1 MALKKKK
8 VLVLVPFPMTGDHLT
23 MREAQS
29 KQIDLGPDLEFH
41 YKPVKWAGTNFVGP
55 YDYVVGDFTMLEAGL
70 QAQDD
75 GFDAVCIDTMSDSG
89 VAALR
94 AVLDIPVIGP
104 GRTTM
109 LTALMLGD
117 KFGMLVMWER
127 WLGLYKKVM
136 DELGIWHKYVGY
148 QSIGMAPDRFSL
160 LGGEERVVFPK
171 LLKAGKKLIEENG
184 ADVIILGSTS
194 MHQAR
199 DFLAENL
206 PVPVISPGPTSYAA
220 ALMMIN
226 LKLAQSRKAYPQP
239 VGRSDNYI
247 HGMLDA
253 AAAAA
258 KKGPKVV
265 GAEGIKKKGGGAKR
279 KAAKPVRKKAAAKKK
294 PAAKKRKSAKKPA
307 RRR

>member
-1 MALKKKK
+1 MARKKKK
-8 VLVLVPFPMTGDHLT
+8 VLVLVPFPMSGEHLG
-23 MREAQS
+23 MREEQS

-70 QAQDD
+70 EAQDD
-75 GFDAVCIDTMSDSG
+75 GFDAVCIDTMSDFG
-89 VAALR
+89 VGALR

-199 DFLAENL
+199 DFLAEKL

-226 LKLAQSRKAYPQP
+226 LKLAQSRKAYPAP
-239 VGRSDNYI
+239 VGRSDAYI

-258 KKGPKVV
+258 KKGPKIV
-265 GAEGIKKKGGGAKR
+265 GAEGSKKKPKKKSAAKRVSKGPAAKR
-279 KAAKPVRKKAAAKKK
+279 KTAKKK
-294 PAAKKRKSAKKPA
+294 AAKKPA

>member
-1 MALKKKK
+1 MARKKKR
-8 VLVLVPFPMTGDHLT
+8 VLVLVPFPMSGEHLG

-29 KQIDLGPDLEFH
+29 KQIDLGPDLEFS

-70 QAQDD
+70 QAQED

-104 GRTTM
+104 GRTTI
-109 LTALMLGD
+109 LTAMMLGN

-136 DELGIWHKYVGY
+136 DELGVWDKYAGH

-171 LLKAGKKLIEENG
+171 LLRAGKKLVEENG

-199 DFLAENL
+199 DFLAEKL
-206 PVPVISPGPTSYAA
+206 PVPVISPRTDLICRSLDDDQPTAF
-220 ALMMIN
+220 
-226 LKLAQSRKAYPQP
+226 
-239 VGRSDNYI
+239 
-247 HGMLDA
+247 
-253 AAAAA
+253 
-258 KKGPKVV
+258 
-265 GAEGIKKKGGGAKR
+265 
-279 KAAKPVRKKAAAKKK
+279 AKPQIL
-294 PAAKKRKSAKKPA
+294 PSSGWPE
-307 RRR
+307 RRLHSRHAGCRSRSGQERPQDRWCGRF

>member
-1 MALKKKK
+1 MARKKKR
-8 VLVLVPFPMTGDHLT
+8 VLVLVPFPMAGEHLA

-29 KQIDLGPDLEFH
+29 KQVDLGPDLEFH

-55 YDYVVGDFTMLEAGL
+55 YDYVVGDFTILEAGL

-104 GRTTM
+104 GRTTI
-109 LTALMLGD
+109 LTAMMLGD

-136 DELGIWHKYVGY
+136 DELGVWHKYAGY

-171 LLKAGKKLIEENG
+171 LLKAGKKLVEENG

-226 LKLAQSRKAYPQP
+226 LRLAQSRKSYPAP
-239 VGRSDNYI
+239 VGRSDDYI

-253 AAAAA
+253 AVAAA
-258 KKGPKVV
+258 KKGPKIV
-265 GAEGIKKKGGGAKR
+265 GAEGLKKKGA
-279 KAAKPVRKKAAAKKK
+279 KKAGATKK
-294 PAAKKRKSAKKPA
+294 PAAKKSAKKKPT
-307 RRR
+307 RGK

>member
-1 MALKKKK
+1 MARKKKR
-8 VLVLVPFPMTGDHLT
+8 VLVLVPFPMSGEHLA

-29 KQIDLGPDLEFH
+29 KQIDLGPDLEFS

-70 QAQDD
+70 QAQED

-104 GRTTM
+104 GRTTI
-109 LTALMLGD
+109 LTAMMLGN

-136 DELGIWHKYVGY
+136 DELGVWDKYAGH

-171 LLKAGKKLIEENG
+171 LLKAGKKLVDENG

-199 DFLAENL
+199 DFLAEKL

-226 LKLAQSRKAYPQP
+226 LRLSQSRKSYPAP
-239 VGRSDNYI
+239 VGRSDDYI

-258 KKGPKVV
+258 KKGPKIV
-265 GAEGIKKKGGGAKR
+265 GAEGAKKKGAKKKKSAKKPVAKR
-279 KAAKPVRKKAAAKKK
+279 KPARKVAK
-294 PAAKKRKSAKKPA
+294 KKPA